1 VLPVGMRLK
10 ESSLPDQLGDFAL
23 AVCLDDFAKT

>member
-1 VLPVGMRLK
+1 MGLE

-23 AVCLDDFAKT
+23 AVCLDDFGET